1 MPEGSP
7 IGTNAV
13 LLLQNLLCSQSSSSM
28 FETAAWQQM
37 LRDFELSDSNGPLSQ
52 FTVAWVKRR
61 AAARQ
66 LLRQK
71 VPFLVT
77 VLRALDCS
85 SPDPCVILQ
94 DRTGTAEHFLNRARA
109 VDVDRRQKGTELGSH
124 DDLMCQSLSL
134 FCVLERKPKNCTFI
148 ICKE

>member
-1 MPEGSP
+1 MPLVSAVE
-7 IGTNAV
+7 TNGIM
-13 LLLQNLLCSQSSSSM
+13 LLQNLLCSQPSSLM

-37 LRDFELSDSNGPLSQ
+37 LRDFEVSDSNGPLSQ

-66 LLRQK
+66 LLHRK

-77 VLRALDCS
+77 VLRDLDCS

-94 DRTGTAEHFLNRARA
+94 DRTGTADH
-109 VDVDRRQKGTELGSH
+109 VHT
-124 DDLMCQSLSL
+124 
-134 FCVLERKPKNCTFI
+134 
-148 ICKE
+148 